1 MSEPSTFAKCQLVI
15 NIQSHQWMRCGRLE
29 IVNPVGGK
37 WAKDRVAHF
46 AIFEKLV
53 FAINSRVLRN
63 LMEHIEIKVSLDSK
77 LQTLCKCSVRILN
90 IFEVIM
96 KTSFSKIAICTA
108 LP

>member
-15 NIQSHQWMRCGRLE
+15 NIQSPQWMQCGRLE

-53 FAINSRVLRN
+53 LVITFRILRI
-63 LMEHIEIKVSLDSK
+63 LMEHIESIYSLESE
-77 LQTLCKCSVRILN
+77 LLLITLCSVKILS
-90 IFEVIM
+90 IFEVIVQN
-96 KTSFSKIAICTA
+96 A
-108 LP
+108 